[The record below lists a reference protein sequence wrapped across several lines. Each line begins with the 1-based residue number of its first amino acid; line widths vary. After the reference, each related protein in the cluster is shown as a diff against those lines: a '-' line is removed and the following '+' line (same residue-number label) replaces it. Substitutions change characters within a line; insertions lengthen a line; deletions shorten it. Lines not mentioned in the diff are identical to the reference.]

1 MQSINY
7 EGLFIENQSTS
18 LKSEKLVF
26 EAPLQINI
34 NNKAY
39 TVVMRTPDN
48 DKDLVLG
55 LLYAEDIY
63 KNTDPVGFEVIEEIN
78 TVPSLSLIHI

>member
-1 MQSINY
+1 MQTGSY
-7 EGLFIENQSTS
+7 QGLKITNQQKVIVTDA
-18 LKSEKLVF
+18 LVV

-34 NNKAY
+34 NSTAY

-48 DKDLVLG
+48 DKELVRG

-63 KNTDPVGFEVIEEIN
+63 KNGSDFIFTTFSPILPHWWYILLE
-78 TVPSLSLIHI
+78 